1 MFRTARVQAL
11 GEKMLFGRK
20 PFINKRE
27 ETIPCP
33 NLLPCQKD
41 YCCCCS
47 VAKSCTTI
55 CGPMDCSIPGFPV
68 LHYVPEFAQIRVHR
82 VGDAIQPSHPL
93 VPRSPPA
100 FNLSQH
106 QGLFQWV
113 SSSHQV
119 AKVLEAYWGMVIFE
133 KLQILEYL
141 WKQCRSWLFERE
153 ICISRGKRKISICKG
168 ISISIEKEDS
178 KSLETLVREK
188 ARA

>member
-68 LHYVPEFAQIRVHR
+68 HHQLQGPPKPMSIELVMPSNHLILWCPLLPLPSIFPSIRV
-82 VGDAIQPSHPL
+82 
-93 VPRSPPA
+93 
-100 FNLSQH
+100 F
-106 QGLFQWV
+106 
-113 SSSHQV
+113 SSES
-119 AKVLEAYWGMVIFE
+119 ALRIRWPKCWRLIGG
-133 KLQILEYL
+133 
-141 WKQCRSWLFERE
+141 WLFLRS
-153 ICISRGKRKISICKG
+153 CRYW
-168 ISISIEKEDS
+168 SISENSAEAGFLRGRFVFPGEKE
-178 KSLETLVREK
+178 KSPFVK
-188 ARA
+188 VSPSP

>member
-68 LHYVPEFAQIRVHR
+68 LHYVPEFAQIHIHQVS
-82 VGDAIQPSHPL
+82 DAIYNHLILCCPLLLPSIFPSIR
-93 VPRSPPA
+93 V
-100 FNLSQH
+100 F
-106 QGLFQWV
+106 
-113 SSSHQV
+113 SSES
-119 AKVLEAYWGMVIFE
+119 ALRIRWPKCWRLIGG
-133 KLQILEYL
+133 
-141 WKQCRSWLFERE
+141 WLFLRS
-153 ICISRGKRKISICKG
+153 CRYW
-168 ISISIEKEDS
+168 SISENSAEAGF
-178 KSLETLVREK
+178 LRGRFVFREK
-188 ARA
+188 KKNLHL